1 MDVNKWIN
9 EVFLSHLQMQK
20 QAAEEVLRKN
30 VEKLTNLEKQNDE
43 SQKKLMEVVER
54 RVHHEVTKIG
64 TNSEM
69 NVANKRFNKYE
80 DTNKIL
86 KTELKKLESRMT
98 ELTAE
103 VARLKS
109 TTDMLHSLEKAHDIT
124 QAIGMQLNK
133 LVHFIYLKIVKF
145 LSEKASENDK
155 KLQEQQE
162 LMAKVKSG
170 EEALQQL
177 QQTLKEVNTEL
188 HNLSFSGGY
197 LSRCD
202 RNIALGT
209 LHVSVK
215 RLRTEFIHLRV
226 STLDLEN
233 RISRKKTNAFIL
245 TD

>member
-1 MDVNKWIN
+1 
-9 EVFLSHLQMQK
+9 
-20 QAAEEVLRKN
+20 
-30 VEKLTNLEKQNDE
+30 
-43 SQKKLMEVVER
+43 MEVVER
-54 RVHHEVTKIG
+54 KVRHEVTNIG

-80 DTNKIL
+80 DTNKML
-86 KTELKKLESRMT
+86 KTELEKLESRMS
-98 ELTAE
+98 ELTTE

-109 TTDMLHSLEKAHDIT
+109 TADMLHSFEKAHDIT
-124 QAIGMQLNK
+124 QAISMQLNK
-133 LVHFIYLKIVKF
+133 LL

-177 QQTLKEVNTEL
+177 QQTVKEVNTEL
-188 HNLSFSGGY
+188 HNLSSFGGY

-202 RNIALGT
+202 RNITLGT

>member
-9 EVFLSHLQMQK
+9 EVFLSHLQVQT

-30 VEKLTNLEKQNDE
+30 AEKLSNLEKQNDE

-54 RVHHEVTKIG
+54 KVRHEVTNIG

-80 DTNKIL
+80 DTNKML
-86 KTELKKLESRMT
+86 KTELEKLESRMS
-98 ELTAE
+98 ELTTE

-109 TTDMLHSLEKAHDIT
+109 TADMLHSFEKAHDIT
-124 QAIGMQLNK
+124 QAISMQLNK
-133 LVHFIYLKIVKF
+133 LL

-177 QQTLKEVNTEL
+177 QQTVKEVNTEL
-188 HNLSFSGGY
+188 HNLSSFGGY

-202 RNIALGT
+202 RNIT
-209 LHVSVK
+209 L
-215 RLRTEFIHLRV
+215 
-226 STLDLEN
+226 
-233 RISRKKTNAFIL
+233 
-245 TD
+245 

>member
-9 EVFLSHLQMQK
+9 EVFLSHLQVQT

-30 VEKLTNLEKQNDE
+30 AEKLSNLEKQNDE

-54 RVHHEVTKIG
+54 KVRHEVTNIG

-80 DTNKIL
+80 DTNKML
-86 KTELKKLESRMT
+86 KTELEKLESRMS
-98 ELTAE
+98 ELTTE

-109 TTDMLHSLEKAHDIT
+109 TADMLHSFEKAHDIT
-124 QAIGMQLNK
+124 QAISMQLNK
-133 LVHFIYLKIVKF
+133 LL

-177 QQTLKEVNTEL
+177 QQTVKEVNTEL
-188 HNLSFSGGY
+188 HNLSSFGGY

-202 RNIALGT
+202 RNITLGT